1 MASRFFGWVHS
12 LTWLFRLQFLVAL
25 AIFTYFTLATDPTFS
40 TANNDKVWHFV
51 GNLLFFLS
59 ARLAVLRLGNIWF
72 VLGFVLLYGA
82 AMELAQNLVPQRMFD
97 VRDLVANALGVT
109 AGLVIA
115 LIIQWLWSRL
125 QSTHSVDDDAPP

>member
-1 MASRFFGWVHS
+1 MRRVFYWLSQ
-12 LTWLFRLQFLVAL
+12 LTWLYRLQFFLAI
-25 AIFTYFTLATDPTFS
+25 AIFTYFTLSPDPSFNVS
-40 TANNDKVWHFV
+40 NSDKYWHFV

-59 ARLAVLRLGNIWF
+59 ARLAVLRMGNIWF

-97 VRDLVANALGVT
+97 MRDLVANALGVL

-115 LIIQWLWSRL
+115 VLVQWVLNRYRL
-125 QSTHSVDDDAPP
+125 VPVEDDPGLP

>member
-1 MASRFFGWVHS
+1 MRKLIAWLSQ
-12 LTWLFRLQFLVAL
+12 LTWLYRLQFVIAL
-25 AIFTYFTLATDPTFS
+25 AVFTYFTLSPNPSFNVSDTD
-40 TANNDKVWHFV
+40 KYWHFL

-97 VRDLVANALGVT
+97 MRDLMANALGVL
-109 AGLVIA
+109 AGLAIA
-115 LIIQWLWSRL
+115 LLAQRVLVRFQLIPVEGDPSQ
-125 QSTHSVDDDAPP
+125 P